1 MGRTGA
7 HIAAARRG
15 RPTPPFS
22 LAGRVLVARRLHSFC
37 GAGHGPASRFPAWG
51 AGPLSSPDSSNYW
64 PGVLTPG
71 HFRVRRGPA
80 VSPDRRR
87 NDQTMIGMLV
97 LCFFLG
103 ALSGGVWPAVG
114 YGLVGALIGVPGGF
128 VVNLSRRLFGEPH
141 RGPRDI
147 AIVVLATAVSWLL
160 L

>member
-1 MGRTGA
+1 MSLWLA
-7 HIAAARRG
+7 ACIAFAGLDTARR
-15 RPTPPFS
+15 
-22 LAGRVLVARRLHSFC
+22 H
-37 GAGHGPASRFPAWG
+37 ASRHGALGRCPPPIPPITGRASSRPAI
-51 AGPLSSPDSSNYW
+51 
-64 PGVLTPG
+64 
-71 HFRVRRGPA
+71 F
-80 VSPDRRR
+80 VSDVDQRFHRIEDR

-103 ALSGGVWPAVG
+103 ALSGGVWPAVS